1 MALTAV
7 EVKQAKPHAKQY
19 KLADGGGMYLLVKPN
34 GGKYWRLKYRMHGK
48 EKTLAFGTVEDV
60 TLAEAREMRVQ
71 ARKQI
76 GQGIDPNEAR
86 REAAAV
92 AKAETENSFETI
104 AREWHEHKRPRWSA
118 NHAEKVLRSLEMDVF
133 PAIGKRPIARILA
146 PEVLEVIRPI
156 EERGALDYNK
166 RVLQR
171 MSMIFRY
178 AIVTGRAE
186 YNPTA
191 DLRGALKT
199 RKQQHHAALSRDE
212 LPAFLEALNAYDG
225 HLITKYGLQLVT
237 LTFLRS
243 HELRAG
249 TWNEIDF
256 ERGEWRVPAERM
268 KMGDEHIVPL
278 SPQAV
283 AILEALHE
291 ITGRYPYIFTGRNST
306 RRPMSENT
314 LLYAL
319 YRMGYKRK
327 ATVHGF
333 RATASTILN
342 ESGFNRDAIERQ
354 LAHIESNK
362 VRAAYHRSEYL
373 DERRQMMDWWADYLG
388 NLRTGANVV
397 PFRTQQRA

>member
-1 MALTAV
+1 MPLTAV
-7 EVKQAKPHAKQY
+7 QVKQAKPAPKQY

-34 GGKYWRLKYRMHGK
+34 GGKYWRLKYRIHGK
-48 EKTLAFGTVEDV
+48 EKTLAFGTADDV
-60 TLAEAREMRVQ
+60 SLAEAREMRTA

-76 GQGIDPNEAR
+76 TRGIDPNEAKR
-86 REAAAV
+86 AAEAE
-92 AKAETENSFETI
+92 AKAASKNSFEAI
-104 AREWHEHKRPRWSA
+104 AREWHEHMCPRWSA
-118 NHAEKVLRSLEMDVF
+118 SHGTKVLQSLEKDVF
-133 PAIGKRPIARILA
+133 PALGKRPVAKILA
-146 PEVLEVIRPI
+146 PEVLEMIRPI

-171 MSMIFRY
+171 VSMIFRY

-199 RKQQHHAALSRDE
+199 RKQHHHAALSRDD
-212 LPAFLEALNAYDG
+212 LPDFLEGLDTYDG

-243 HELRAG
+243 NELRAA
-249 TWNEIDF
+249 TWDEIDF
-256 ERGEWRVPAERM
+256 ERKEWRVPADRM
-268 KMGDEHIVPL
+268 KMGTEHIVPL
-278 SPQAV
+278 STQAV
-283 AILEALHE
+283 GILEALRE

-306 RRPMSENT
+306 RKPMSENT

-354 LAHIESNK
+354 LAHVEGNK

-373 DERRQMMDWWADYLG
+373 DERRQMMDWWADYLD
-388 NLRTGANVV
+388 NLRKGANVV
-397 PFRTQQRA
+397 PFRAQGRA